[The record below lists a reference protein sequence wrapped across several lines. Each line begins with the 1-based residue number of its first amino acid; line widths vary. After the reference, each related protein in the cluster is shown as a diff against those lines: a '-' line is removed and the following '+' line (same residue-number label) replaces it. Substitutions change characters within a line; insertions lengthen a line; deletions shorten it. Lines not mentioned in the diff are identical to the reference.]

1 MSSHREAPQIS
12 KNPTADNTDV
22 YAFVSPD
29 QPETVTLIANY
40 IPLELPDGG
49 PNFYELSDD
58 VLYAIN
64 VDNDGDGVAD
74 ISYQF
79 RFTTVDNDPSS
90 FLYNDG
96 PITTLTPPGAGSSW
110 NRQQVYSLTRVGR
123 QGPATLLGQ
132 GLLCPP
138 CNIGPR
144 STPDYASLAAQA
156 VHSFS
161 AGGHSGTCFAGQRAE
176 GFYVDLGSVFDLGG
190 LRPFNSSHEGPPFLA
205 NMPGVDSTAA
215 LNVHT
220 LALQVPITD
229 LTADGRVPT
238 STTSPTAVI
247 GVWATAS
254 MQRAQM
260 MGAPGPMS
268 GPGGPGA
275 QPGPVRP
282 VGVGPFT
289 QVSRLGNP
297 LVNEVL
303 IGIGD
308 KDYWNMSPPG
318 SDGDRFF
325 GYFADPLLA
334 RLLPSLYPGVFDN
347 LAAYERDHT
356 GTTPAAPAR
365 PDIVAILLTGIPQSV
380 LEAAGVAGVVP
391 PTNVGGS
398 GVGDMLR
405 LNVAQPPTTVG
416 ATSFSIFGY
425 LGGDGAGYPNGRRVY
440 DDVATIALRAVAG
453 ATLPLVTSFTPDAAV
468 GTIGTDPGEVIS
480 FGLTSGGSDTTARGT
495 ETYLP
500 AFPYLGTPYS
510 GYATPSSTPT
520 DKGT

>member
-1 MSSHREAPQIS
+1 VSSHREAPQIS

-40 IPLELPDGG
+40 IPLEAPDGG

-268 GPGGPGA
+268 
-275 QPGPVRP
+275 
-282 VGVGPFT
+282 
-289 QVSRLGNP
+289 SRGRS
-297 LVNEVL
+297 
-303 IGIGD
+303 GR
-308 KDYWNMSPPG
+308 SG
-318 SDGDRFF
+318 SDRS
-325 GYFADPLLA
+325 P
-334 RLLPSLYPGVFDN
+334 RC
-347 LAAYERDHT
+347 
-356 GTTPAAPAR
+356 
-365 PDIVAILLTGIPQSV
+365 
-380 LEAAGVAGVVP
+380 
-391 PTNVGGS
+391 
-398 GVGDMLR
+398 
-405 LNVAQPPTTVG
+405 
-416 ATSFSIFGY
+416 
-425 LGGDGAGYPNGRRVY
+425 
-440 DDVATIALRAVAG
+440 RA
-453 ATLPLVTSFTPDAAV
+453 S
-468 GTIGTDPGEVIS
+468 
-480 FGLTSGGSDTTARGT
+480 
-495 ETYLP
+495 
-500 AFPYLGTPYS
+500 
-510 GYATPSSTPT
+510 ATPS
-520 DKGT
+520 